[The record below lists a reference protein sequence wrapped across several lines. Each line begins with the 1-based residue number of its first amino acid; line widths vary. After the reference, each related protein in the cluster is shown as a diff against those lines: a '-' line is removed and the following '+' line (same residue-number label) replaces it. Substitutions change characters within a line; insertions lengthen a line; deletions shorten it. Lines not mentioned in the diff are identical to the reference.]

1 MMNDDPALTAN
12 DAVVIDEVPVD
23 AVNENDGSL
32 PMHERGTGVSTP
44 GRVPMPRDFTGKL
57 PDEFVQEWVRKGEE
71 FIALWNECLSF
82 DLVVPYL
89 IDLGYD
95 EPFFGSLSRRIMKLR
110 SAEVPTAGVCVDRGQ
125 LMMLW
130 NPIFFKKGLDECHI
144 QGVLKHELYHVI
156 LEHITSRRQTP
167 HVLWNAAT
175 DLAIN
180 SLIPRQELPDWC
192 LHAGEMYK
200 PAKAPPDWKPGIMAR
215 IIKGLPKNQSSEW
228 YMNQFLM
235 DPEVQQAMA
244 NARAAAGQ
252 RPKQG
257 EGDGGGA
264 GGPGQPGDGQD
275 GGQKS
280 NDGAFEDELR
290 RELYGDGG
298 GQFDDHDI
306 WDRLTEEQRDVMR
319 EHVRGLFRDCVREAE
334 SNAKGWGNMPD
345 SIRAHLRK
353 VLSREIDW
361 RDLISRFV
369 GRSTTTKTTSSIK
382 RVNRRYPWDHPG
394 RKRAHSARPVF
405 LMDQSGSMRDE
416 WVELLFAEVSNMGVI
431 TEYDI
436 VPFDHTVDEENVQRV
451 RRGTQPKLVRTRS
464 GGTNFSAA
472 VEWVNKC
479 PGRHDVAFLLTDG
492 ECFSPVKCN
501 IPLAYILAPG
511 CQLHFEPPAGT
522 IVINMTDTRKG

>member
-1 MMNDDPALTAN
+1 MDDVTSTDCAGSS
-12 DAVVIDEVPVD
+12 EPVD
-23 AVNENDGSL
+23 DAAPVGEHDDSL
-32 PMHERGTGVSTP
+32 PMHERGMGAS
-44 GRVPMPRDFTGKL
+44 VPTRMPVPKDFTGKL
-57 PDEFVQEWVRKGEE
+57 PDEFVQEWVKRGER
-71 FIALWNECLSF
+71 FIELWNECLSF
-82 DLVVPYL
+82 DLVVPHL

-95 EPFFGSLSRRIMKLR
+95 EPFFGSLSRRILKMR

-130 NPIFFKKGLDECHI
+130 NPIFFVKDLDPSHI

-167 HVLWNAAT
+167 NVLWNAAT

-180 SLIPRQELPDWC
+180 SLISRQELPDWC
-192 LHAGEMYK
+192 LYAGEMYR
-200 PAKAPPDWKPGIMAR
+200 PPKAPPDWQPGIMAR
-215 IIKGLPKNQSSEW
+215 IIKGLPKEQSSEW
-228 YMNQFLM
+228 YMNQFLQ
-235 DPEVQQAMA
+235 DPEVQQAMQRA
-244 NARAAAGQ
+244 QAAAGQ
-252 RPKQG
+252 KG
-257 EGDGGGA
+257 EGEGA
-264 GGPGQPGDGQD
+264 GGPGQPGQPGSSP
-275 GGQKS
+275 GGS
-280 NDGAFEDELR
+280 FEDELR
-290 RELYGDGG
+290 KELYGADG

-306 WDRLTEEQRDVMR
+306 WDRLTDEQRDMMR

-334 SNAKGWGNMPD
+334 SSSKGWGSMPD

-431 TEYDI
+431 TEYDV
-436 VPFDHTVDEENVQRV
+436 VPFDHTVDEENIQRV
-451 RRGTQPKLVRTRS
+451 RRGMQPKLVRTRS
-464 GGTNFSAA
+464 GGTSFSAA
-472 VEWVNKC
+472 VEFVNKN
-479 PGRHDVAFLLTDG
+479 PGRYDIAFLLTDG
-492 ECFSPVKCN
+492 ECFSPIKCD
-501 IPLAYILAPG
+501 IPLAYIIVPG

-522 IVINMTDTRKG
+522 TVIQMSDTRKS